1 MHQQIKKEWN
11 KNKKWMWTKKETEIK
26 WMKKRKKE
34 QIINKWEMKEWEN
47 LEEYV
52 KERENKYKNNVK

>member
-1 MHQQIKKEWN
+1 
-11 KNKKWMWTKKETEIK
+11 
-26 WMKKRKKE
+26 MKKRKKE